1 MNLYRGFRQCSS
13 LFKVILPFLLK
24 QKQKNIQN
32 FANITFYAIHHDKN
46 ILNSCKN
53 LSAWILLSVPI
64 PKKGFEV
71 GLIISYSF
79 LLIYP
84 PYPCMIQRGDMPFI
98 GIILKTM
105 KSVQTSKI
113 SILSWRTAKTL
124 LGLFSAE
131 NQT

>member
-13 LFKVILPFLLK
+13 LFNVILPFLLK

-32 FANITFYAIHHDKN
+32 FANKTFYAIHQYKN

-64 PKKGFEV
+64 HKKGFEV

-84 PYPCMIQRGDMPFI
+84 PYPCMIQGGDMLFI

>member
-1 MNLYRGFRQCSS
+1 MNLYRGFKQCSS

-32 FANITFYAIHHDKN
+32 FANKTFYAIHRDKN

-79 LLIYP
+79 LLIYH